1 MSCPRP
7 LASLLSGILLLAL
20 LCAVPPAAAHKVILS
35 AWPLGNAIEGEVGFS
50 SGEVAEPGT
59 RIEVF
64 GPDGERLGET
74 TIDDD
79 GLFRYRPTSAVPH
92 TLRANLGAGHVA
104 ETRLSVDELPAIAT
118 PDPTP
123 TAAGN
128 RAAIEA
134 SADGP
139 PMSQQDAL
147 ATPTNDGNARAET
160 SPADVAQTGTTAARD
175 ASGAAS
181 GTANAT
187 ATPTERVTVPTALS
201 DPNALRTLIA
211 RTVQHEI
218 RPLRRELTRLRES
231 QRLHEII
238 GGLGYIA
245 GLFGVLFFVYAHR
258 ERRNQPGT

>member
-1 MSCPRP
+1 MNGCYRQPRALWPLGLSRGRASPAVRPNPRSRKLPHRLLDTVARP
-7 LASLLSGILLLAL
+7 LPSLFSGVLLLAL
-20 LCAVPPAAAHKVILS
+20 LCAASPAAAHKVILS
-35 AWPLGNAIEGEVGFS
+35 AWPLGNEIEGELGFS
-50 SGEVAEPGT
+50 SGEMAEPGT

-104 ETRLSVDELPAIAT
+104 ETRLSVAELPAIAT

-134 SADGP
+134 S
-139 PMSQQDAL
+139 
-147 ATPTNDGNARAET
+147 
-160 SPADVAQTGTTAARD
+160 
-175 ASGAAS
+175 
-181 GTANAT
+181 
-187 ATPTERVTVPTALS
+187 TALS
-201 DPNALRTLIA
+201 DPNALKTLIA
-211 RTVQHEI
+211 STVQREI

-245 GLFGVLFFVYAHR
+245 GIFGVLFFVYA
-258 ERRNQPGT
+258 RRSGPAP